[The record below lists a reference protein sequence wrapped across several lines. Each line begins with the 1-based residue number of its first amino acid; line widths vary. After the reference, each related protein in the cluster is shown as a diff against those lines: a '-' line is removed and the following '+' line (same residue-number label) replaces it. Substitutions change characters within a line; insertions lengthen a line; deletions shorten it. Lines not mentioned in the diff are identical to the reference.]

1 LVQVTTPRPKITVT
15 ADGDGVVSHVGAR
28 LLSDVASAVGLDA
41 GFGEVA
47 GSRRVRRSAHDP
59 GRVLSD
65 LAVLLADGGEA
76 ISDLAVLRDQDALFG
91 AVASDPTAWRVLKSV
106 ADRGAGGLAALHQ
119 ARAQARERAWLA
131 RAELGRTVPA
141 VRAGGR
147 TWKGLV
153 VDLDATLVT
162 AHSDKE
168 SAAATFKGGF
178 GYHPLLAFL
187 DNTNEAL
194 AGVLRPGNAGA
205 NTAADHITVTDLA
218 LAQIPDTQRYGQ
230 PILIRADGAGAT
242 KAWLRH
248 LHTLRHPINDDT
260 KSSSTTSAGHGLD
273 LDYSV
278 GFTMTEAVQAAIL
291 ALPAWAWTPAV
302 RIDGT
307 LRDGGD
313 VAELTGIL
321 PAHGVDLDANGWPP
335 GMRVIVRRER
345 PHPGAQ
351 LTFSDIHGYRFQ
363 TFATNT
369 RVGQLAAL
377 EARHR
382 AHARVEDRIR
392 TGKDTGYGRF
402 PSRHFAINA
411 VWLQLA
417 LTAADLLAFT
427 QTMLLDGGSELAA
440 AEPETLRYRLLHVAA
455 RITRGQRKTW
465 IRIQATWPWA
475 TQLAAAF
482 TRLRLLLPAPT

>member
-1 LVQVTTPRPKITVT
+1 
-15 ADGDGVVSHVGAR
+15 VSH
-28 LLSDVASAVGLDA
+28 
-41 GFGEVA
+41 A
-47 GSRRVRRSAHDP
+47 GSRLLADVAVVTGLDGALSGVAGVGRQRRSVHDP

-76 ISDLAVLRDQDALFG
+76 ISDLAVLREQPALFG
-91 AVASDPTAWRVLKSV
+91 PVASTPTAWRTLQAV
-106 ADRGAGGLAALHQ
+106 AGHGAGGLRDLHQ
-119 ARAQARERAWLA
+119 ARAAARERAWLA
-131 RAELGRTVPA
+131 RAELGRLIPT

-147 TWKGLV
+147 AWRGLV
-153 VDLDATLVT
+153 IDVDATLVT
-162 AHSDKE
+162 VHSEKE
-168 SAAATFKGGF
+168 HSAATFKGGW

-194 AGVLRPGNAGA
+194 AGILRPGNAGA
-205 NTAADHITVTDLA
+205 NTAADHIAITDLA
-218 LAQIPDTQRYGQ
+218 LAQIPDHARHGQ

-242 KAWLRH
+242 KAWLTH
-248 LHTLRHPINDDT
+248 LHALRRPI
-260 KSSSTTSAGHGLD
+260 AEGGHGLD

-278 GFTMTEAVQAAIL
+278 GFTMTEPVQQAIL
-291 ALPAWAWTPAV
+291 ALPEWAWTPAV
-302 RIDGT
+302 QVDGR

-313 VAELTGIL
+313 VAELTALL
-321 PAHGVDLDANGWPP
+321 PAHGVDLTAKGWPP
-335 GMRVIVRRER
+335 GIRVIVRRER

-369 RVGQLAAL
+369 KVGQLAAL

-392 TGKDTGYGRF
+392 CGKDTGYGRF

-417 LTAADLLAFT
+417 LMAADLLAWT
-427 QTMLLDGGSELAA
+427 QTMLLDGDLAV
-440 AEPETLRYRLLHVAA
+440 AEPKKLRYRLLHVAA
-455 RITRGQRKTW
+455 RLTRGQRRTHL
-465 IRIQATWPWA
+465 RLQATWPWA
-475 TQLAAAF
+475 QALATAF
-482 TRLRLLLPAPT
+482 DRLQRIPAPT